1 MANFSFKF
9 VFSGI
14 DKSINCNESGDTIG
28 QALDKVVKKF
38 GLENETF
45 GVSITPL
52 STVYVPKGSFVNL
65 VV

>member
-1 MANFSFKF
+1 MKNFNFRF

-14 DKSINCNESGDTIG
+14 DKSINCNESGETIG
-28 QALDKVVKKF
+28 QALDKVIKNF

-52 STVYVPKGSFVNL
+52 STVYVPKGSYVD
-65 VV
+65 VVV

>member
-1 MANFSFKF
+1 MKSYNFKF

-14 DKSINCNESGDTIG
+14 NKSITCNESGDTIG
-28 QALDKVVKKF
+28 QALDKVVQKF

-52 STVYVPKGSFVNL
+52 STIYVPKGSYVDL